1 MRFAGTNDS
10 GRNNEVAASWG
21 YTVYTNNSLHWR
33 ENMLG
38 YLSTGIICSEK
49 RTAFRERSAR
59 KTESFEEQIMS
70 KDKYPS
76 IFSPQM
82 KVIVFII
89 LLIFF
94 AVRAV
99 LKIGE
104 YSRIFSSFS
113 WGIFGH
119 VKCLDQSRASENFGW
134 ITCIRINSLEE
145 IESRDHQANN

>member
-76 IFSPQM
+76 IFFPSNESYCVYYPSYL
-82 KVIVFII
+82 FRS
-89 LLIFF
+89 
-94 AVRAV
+94 AR
-99 LKIGE
+99 
-104 YSRIFSSFS
+104 SFEN
-113 WGIFGH
+113 WGIFSDI
-119 VKCLDQSRASENFGW
+119 LQF
-134 ITCIRINSLEE
+134 
-145 IESRDHQANN
+145 